1 MLSLLFQVTRKVAVN
16 KVYRIW
22 NHITGDS
29 YIGSTSKDIEI
40 RLQDHLLKSVKKVD
54 NKFHKAIEN
63 FGSQAFEIELLDET
77 ETKDELAQKEI
88 HYIEAYNTFRNGYN
102 SDRGGGFKKT
112 IYQFEYNNPE
122 PIATYQT
129 LEEAGNSVNASRKT
143 ISNAC
148 LGSLKSAK
156 GYLWSYVPEYPNV
169 EDKRSKKVYQ
179 YSLGGVLINEF
190 SSAREASR
198 QLGIGLSSI
207 TRCCRGERKQTSG
220 CKFSY

>member
-1 MLSLLFQVTRKVAVN
+1 MN

-22 NHITGDS
+22 NIFTGES
-29 YIGSTSKDIEI
+29 YIGSTTKEIEL
-40 RLQDHLLKSVKKVD
+40 RLQDHLQKSAKNVD
-54 NKFHKAIEN
+54 NKFHKALEN
-63 FGSQAFEIELLDET
+63 FGSQAFEIELLEEV

-88 HYIEAYNTFRNGYN
+88 HYINAYNTMQNGYN

-112 IYQFEYNNPE
+112 IYQFEFNNPE
-122 PIATYQT
+122 PIATYDT
-129 LEEAGNSVNASRKT
+129 LEEASGVVNASRKT

-156 GYLWSYVPEYPNV
+156 GYLWSYTPEYPEV
-169 EDKRSKKVYQ
+169 EDKRSKLVYQ
-179 YSLGGVLINEF
+179 YDFNDLLLATFN
-190 SSAREASR
+190 SAREASK

-220 CKFSY
+220 YKFSY

>member
-1 MLSLLFQVTRKVAVN
+1 MSKI
-16 KVYRIW
+16 YRIW
-22 NHITGDS
+22 NNLTGDS
-29 YIGSTSKDIEI
+29 YIGSTTKEIEL
-40 RLQDHLLKSVKKVD
+40 RLQDHLQKSAKKVD

-63 FGSQAFEIELLDET
+63 FGSQAFEIELLDEA
-77 ETKDELAQKEI
+77 ETTDELAQKEI
-88 HYIEAYNTFRNGYN
+88 HYIEAYNTMKNGYN

-112 IYQFEYNNPE
+112 IYQFELNNLE

-156 GYLWSYVPEYPNV
+156 GFLWSYTPEYPEV
-169 EDKRSKKVYQ
+169 EDKRSKIVYQ
-179 YSLGGVLINEF
+179 YDLDGLLLATF

-198 QLGIGLSSI
+198 HLGIGLSSI

-220 CKFSY
+220 YKFSY

>member
-1 MLSLLFQVTRKVAVN
+1 MN

-22 NHITGDS
+22 NNLTGDS
-29 YIGSTSKDIEI
+29 YIGSTTKEIEF
-40 RLQDHLLKSVKKVD
+40 RLQDHLQKSAKKVD

-63 FGSQAFEIELLDET
+63 FGSQAFELELLDEA
-77 ETKDELAQKEI
+77 ETTDELAQKEI
-88 HYIEAYNTFRNGYN
+88 HYIEAYNTMKNGYN
-102 SDRGGGFKKT
+102 SDRGGGFRKT
-112 IYQFEYNNPE
+112 IYQFELNNPE
-122 PIATYQT
+122 PIATYHT

-156 GYLWSYVPEYPNV
+156 GYLWSYTPEYSEI
-169 EDKRSKKVYQ
+169 EDKRSKIVYQ
-179 YSLGGVLINEF
+179 YDLDGLLLATFN
-190 SSAREASR
+190 SAREASK

-220 CKFSY
+220 YKFSY

>member
-1 MLSLLFQVTRKVAVN
+1 MN

-22 NHITGDS
+22 NNLTGDS
-29 YIGSTSKDIEI
+29 YIGSTTKEIEL
-40 RLQDHLLKSVKKVD
+40 RLQDHLQKSAKKVD

-63 FGSQAFEIELLDET
+63 FGSQAFEIELLDEV
-77 ETKDELAQKEI
+77 ETTDELAQKEI
-88 HYIEAYNTFRNGYN
+88 HYIEAYNTMKNGYN
-102 SDRGGGFKKT
+102 SDRGGGFRKT
-112 IYQFEYNNPE
+112 IYQFELNNPK
-122 PIATYQT
+122 PIAIYDT

-156 GYLWSYVPEYPNV
+156 GFLWSYTPEYPEV
-169 EDKRSKKVYQ
+169 EDKRSKIVYQ
-179 YSLGGVLINEF
+179 YDLDCVLLAAF
-190 SSAREASR
+190 SSAREASK

-220 CKFSY
+220 YKFSY

>member
-1 MLSLLFQVTRKVAVN
+1 MN

-22 NHITGDS
+22 NNLTGDS
-29 YIGSTSKDIEI
+29 YIGSTTKEIEL
-40 RLQDHLLKSVKKVD
+40 RLQDHLQKSAKKVD

-63 FGSQAFEIELLDET
+63 FGSQAFEIELLEET
-77 ETKDELAQKEI
+77 ETTDELAQKEI
-88 HYIEAYNTFRNGYN
+88 YYIQAYNTFKNGYN
-102 SDRGGGFKKT
+102 SDRGGGFRKT
-112 IYQFEYNNPE
+112 IYQFEFNNPE

-129 LEEAGNSVNASRKT
+129 LEEAGNSVDASRKT

-156 GYLWSYVPEYPNV
+156 GFLWSYTPEYPEV
-169 EDKRSKKVYQ
+169 EDKRSKTVYQ
-179 YSLGGVLINEF
+179 YSLGGVLLATFN
-190 SSAREASR
+190 SAREASS

-220 CKFSY
+220 YKFSY